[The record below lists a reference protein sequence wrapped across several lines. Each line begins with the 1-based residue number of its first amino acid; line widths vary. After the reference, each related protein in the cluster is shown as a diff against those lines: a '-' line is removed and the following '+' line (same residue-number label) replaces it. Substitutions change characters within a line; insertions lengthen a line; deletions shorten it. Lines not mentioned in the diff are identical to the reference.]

1 MADHEEVEM
10 VAADDSDA
18 DSDEESP
25 QDSDKPAETKVYLP
39 GDPMDEE
46 EELVHDESAYVMYHQ
61 AQTGAPCLSFDILQD
76 SLGDSRETFPLTA
89 YMVAG
94 TQAEIGRPNHVIL
107 MKMSKLNKTAAGS
120 DDEDEESD
128 DEDENPQLDTVMFQ
142 QQGGVNRIRTTVVQG
157 THLAACWSDKGS
169 VHIWDLSKPLRAVEE
184 PSAIAAFEKK
194 KDKMQ
199 PVYSFPGHQTEGFAV
214 DWSTTVNGRL
224 ATGDCRKDIHVWNMQ
239 DGGWNV
245 DQRPF
250 TGHTQSV
257 EDIQWSPNEATV
269 FASCS
274 VDKTVRIWDIRAAP
288 SKANMLTTTAHERD
302 VNVISWNRHEPFI
315 VSGGDDGVI
324 KVWDLRQFQK
334 GVAVAVFK
342 HHTAPITSVEWHPT
356 DSTVFAASGADDQ
369 LTMWDLAV
377 ERDEEGAASQ
387 GVDVPPQLLFVHMGQ
402 NDIKELHWHPQLPG
416 VLVSTAHSGFN
427 IFRTI
432 SV

>member
-10 VAADDSDA
+10 LDADDSG

-25 QDSDKPAETKVYLP
+25 QNSDKPAETKVYLP
-39 GDPMDEE
+39 GDPMGEE
-46 EELVHDESAYVMYHQ
+46 EELVHDESAYIMYHQ
-61 AQTGAPCLSFDILQD
+61 AQTGAPCLSFDVLQD
-76 SLGDSRETFPLTA
+76 SLGEKRETFPLTA

-107 MKMSKLNKTAAGS
+107 MKMSNLNKTNTDE
-120 DDEDEESD
+120 DDEDDESD
-128 DEDENPQLDTVMFQ
+128 DEEEKPQLDTVMFQ
-142 QQGGVNRIRTTVVQG
+142 HQGGVNRIRTTVVQG
-157 THLAACWSDKGS
+157 THLAASWSDKGS
-169 VHIWDLSKPLRAVEE
+169 VHIWDLSKPLRALED
-184 PSAIAAFEKK
+184 PSAIANFEKQ

-199 PVYSFPGHQTEGFAV
+199 PVYSFPGHQSEGFAV

-224 ATGDCRKDIHVWNMQ
+224 ATGDCRKDIHVWTLQ
-239 DGGWNV
+239 DGGWTV

-274 VDKTVRIWDIRAAP
+274 VDKTIRIWDVRAAP

-315 VSGGDDGVI
+315 VSGGDDGVV

-342 HHTAPITSVEWHPT
+342 HHTAPITSVEWHPD

-377 ERDEEGAASQ
+377 EKDDEGTAVQ
-387 GVDVPPQLLFVHMGQ
+387 GVPDVPPQLLFVHMGQ